1 MTEYN
6 TFKIVII
13 GGGKSRCDTY
23 AAITKHK
30 VDAYVRAG
38 NNADSPKSFAEA
50 IVNSRS
56 VANVSCLLGVIR
68 GQTKDPIEPIPKIRS
83 LHQFMFYDN
92 AILAR
97 QVPGVGE
104 GILLDM
110 SGKEMKVD
118 TEFDH
123 EVVNANDM
131 ENNLPKRR
139 TSKPFHQSGPKLEPV
154 YNYEEEKTETVE
166 ATSSGTL
173 YTCTK
178 NPNCTLKYIRAVNF
192 HKHLEA
198 EDACKIRIVHPT
210 HRDLFIS
217 LNVKD
222 NGLPN
227 CKNLLA
233 TEEGKQMI
241 RAMQAPPEVKLDEN
255 LPLENT
261 DLTRKDV
268 PLIEQFPMGH
278 GLPLARKVTRHSA
291 EVHLFVYELYKQG
304 LQPGQQN
311 VKASTAV
318 KLMEEAKNAD
328 GSLRF
333 PDPRK
338 RLDERQVKSKKKTIK
353 E

>member
-1 MTEYN
+1 M
-6 TFKIVII
+6 
-13 GGGKSRCDTY
+13 
-23 AAITKHK
+23 
-30 VDAYVRAG
+30 DAYVRAG
-38 NNADSPKSFAEA
+38 NNADSPRSFADA

-56 VANVSCLLGVIR
+56 VANVSCLLGVIQ
-68 GQTKDPIEPIPKIRS
+68 GETMDPIEPIPKIRS
-83 LHQFMFYDN
+83 LHQFLFYDN

-97 QVPGVGE
+97 QIPGVGD

-110 SGKEMKVD
+110 TGKEMKVG
-118 TEFDH
+118 TVFHH

-139 TSKPFHQSGPKLEPV
+139 TSKPFCQSGPKIEPV
-154 YNYEEEKTETVE
+154 YSYEEEKTEAVE
-166 ATSSGTL
+166 VTSSGTL
-173 YTCTK
+173 FTCTK
-178 NPNCTLKYIRAVNF
+178 NPNCSLKYIRAVNF

-227 CKNLLA
+227 SKNLLA
-233 TEEGKQMI
+233 TEEGKLLI
-241 RAMQAPPEVKLDEN
+241 RAMQAPPEIKLDEN

-268 PLIEQFPMGH
+268 PFVDQFPMGH
-278 GLPLARKVTRHSA
+278 GLPLTRKVTRHSA

-311 VKASTAV
+311 IKASVAV
-318 KLMEEAKNAD
+318 KMMEEAKNPD

-333 PDPRK
+333 PDPRT
-338 RLDERQVKSKKKTIK
+338 RLDERQVKSKAKGKPMMIIHIYFLPVQK
-353 E
+353 HVWFDKS